1 MVRQEFLTPL
11 THAAVAPPQRT
22 TRPRTVL
29 LSLALALVL
38 LGRPVAAEGPGQ
50 SPSSPGA
57 ACSDDVVGTTQR
69 LTASLETFNKVVGLL
84 EQVTK
89 QPLDPQIKIPL
100 TLAPA
105 LLKDLDMARAQGGHL
120 NPLTSHTLE
129 RLGTFGLKT
138 LPTVVERLKET
149 GHLPASFPSLPTT
162 FGIDEFVAGA
172 ASQVGRQRLGVEE
185 ITHYLDGV
193 SKATAAVA
201 GALVAG
207 PQGAK
212 LGESAAGVA
221 QNVFRGLT
229 MPLFQEMA
237 QRPVRQ
243 QMIANWQA
251 LQESKLARGQAVQRF
266 SELYPLT
273 ELQQVG
279 FDANTIADLDRY
291 AGWANASHGGTNLT
305 VALPPRQVPTAPGP
319 RFLIDIP
326 GVNWTGGPREHDW
339 GTLLQPN
346 KVTIYIRHQGP
357 GRDAWDAPKEADA
370 RIVILPHRWDEQSA
384 KTLLRPELQ
393 RAFAQGKDVHIV
405 VDKNI
410 TLSRHMLPLP
420 KPGEDVWAA
429 QVTDYITSHR
439 TAAYHGM
446 LAEHSR
452 GTVTNR
458 YITDFTAFDTVIVA
472 SPRGDDALSWIHR
485 THQRQQIYVITGL
498 SDAPSWRW
506 QERLGDLQRDPRVR
520 IVQLQDL
527 AGPVTTHARLQE
539 VGAPH
544 TWHILTAR
552 GTHEFKGS
560 LGDLVRGASPISTTR
575 PGGICLGGPQTYAVN
590 PTLHE
595 EIDQLAHDAA
605 AADAAPQAPRQ
616 P

>member
-1 MVRQEFLTPL
+1 MLPRLTLGLLLVVPL
-11 THAAVAPPQRT
+11 GVAAVAAQPT
-22 TRPRTVL
+22 
-29 LSLALALVL
+29 LV
-38 LGRPVAAEGPGQ
+38 A
-50 SPSSPGA
+50 GA
-57 ACSDDVVGTTQR
+57 ACSDEAVGTTQR

-84 EQVTK
+84 EQVT
-89 QPLDPQIKIPL
+89 QQRLDPQIKIPL

-162 FGIDEFVAGA
+162 FGLEEFVAGA
-172 ASQVGRQRLGVEE
+172 ASQVGRQRLGVDEL
-185 ITHYLDGV
+185 THYLDGV

-212 LGESAAGVA
+212 IGESAAGVA
-221 QNVFRGLT
+221 QSVFRGLT

-243 QMIANWQA
+243 QMIANWQT
-251 LQESKLARGQAVQRF
+251 LQESKLAHGQAVQRF
-266 SELYPLT
+266 SDLYPMA
-273 ELQQVG
+273 ELRQVG

-291 AGWANASHGGTNLT
+291 AGWVNASHGGANLT
-305 VALPPRQVPTAPGP
+305 VAFPPRQAPTLQGP

-326 GVNWTGGPREHDW
+326 GVNWTGGAREQDW

-357 GRDAWDAPKEADA
+357 GRDKWAAPKEADA
-370 RIVILPHRWDEQSA
+370 RIVTLPHRWDEQSA
-384 KTLLRPELQ
+384 KTLLLPELQ

-410 TLSRHMLPLP
+410 TLSRHLLPLP
-420 KPGEDVWAA
+420 KPGEDVWTAR
-429 QVTDYITSHR
+429 VTDYVTSHR
-439 TAAYHGM
+439 PAAYHGI

-458 YITDFTAFDTVIVA
+458 YIQDFQAFDTVIVA
-472 SPRGDDALSWIHR
+472 SPRGDDALSWIRR
-485 THQRQQIYVITGL
+485 TQQQQQIYVITGH

-527 AGPVTTHARLQE
+527 ADPVTTHSRLQE
-539 VGAPH
+539 VGTPR
-544 TWHILTAR
+544 TWHILTAS
-552 GTHEFKGS
+552 GTHEFHGS
-560 LGDLVRGASPISTTR
+560 LGDLFRGAPPLPTNR
-575 PGGICLGGPQTYAVN
+575 PGGICLGGTQTYAIN

-595 EIDQLAHDAA
+595 EIEQLVHDAA
-605 AADAAPQAPRQ
+605 AADAPLRAPRQ